1 MNRFVVVAGLALI
14 AAAGGGAWWWLN
26 RSQESGPIIL
36 TGNVEVR
43 QVNLGFKVAGRIQ
56 GLKVDE
62 GDAVN
67 EGQVLAQL
75 EKVYFEDS
83 VAQLTAQRD
92 QAKANL
98 AKMQAGNR
106 PEDIAQAEA
115 NVKEREATLA
125 NAKITLDRAEQLLRG
140 AVGTRKAFDDA
151 QATYR
156 EAEARLNSAR
166 EALRLMRAGFRSE
179 DIEAARAQL
188 ADREAALQ
196 VAHRQFTDAD
206 LTAPSRGV
214 VLSRVR
220 EVGAIVAAGE
230 TVFVL
235 SLTDPVWVR
244 SYVSEVDLGRVRPGM
259 EVSVRIDTPGAP
271 LFKGRIGFI
280 STTAE
285 FTPKTVETQ
294 ELRTA
299 LVYRIR
305 IIVPDAGD
313 ILRQGMPVTVSVLD
327 AGSPKVT
334 TGALPGASPAASPS
348 VPRGAPE

>member
-1 MNRFVVVAGLALI
+1 MNRRVVVAGLALL

-26 RSQESGPIIL
+26 RSGEGGPIVL

-56 GLKVDE
+56 SLKVDE
-62 GDAVN
+62 GDAVT

-106 PEDIAQAEA
+106 VEDIAQAEA
-115 NVKEREATLA
+115 NMKEKEATLA
-125 NAKITLDRAEQLLRG
+125 NARITLDRAEQLLSR
-140 AVGTRKAFDDA
+140 AVGTQKAFDDA

-156 EAEARLNSAR
+156 EAEARLNSSR

-179 DIEAARAQL
+179 DVEAARAQL

-196 VAHRQFTDAD
+196 VAQRQLADAE
-206 LTAPSRGV
+206 LMAPSRGV

-220 EVGAIVAAGE
+220 EAGAIVAAGE

-244 SYVSEVDLGRVRPGM
+244 SYVSEMDLGRVRPGM
-259 EVSVRIDTPGAP
+259 EVSVRIDTPGVP
-271 LFKGRIGFI
+271 VFKGRIGFI

-285 FTPKTVETQ
+285 FTPKTVETR

-313 ILRQGMPVTVSVLD
+313 VLRQGMPVTVSVPD
-327 AGSPKVT
+327 AAPARVT
-334 TGALPGASPAASPS
+334 TGTLPAAAPGARP
-348 VPRGAPE
+348 